1 LLHPPIGPGEHSPV
15 TMRSGELLSV
25 GEAAITLRVSREQ
38 VVDLCARGLLPYVTD
53 GAHRRVR
60 RADVEALAR
69 PALSPEQLEQLWLH
83 RAIAGKFVAN
93 PMALLAVATITL
105 RRLRRLHPEGHSWE
119 WLDRWQAVIDSGA
132 EAVLD
137 ALTSSAPYAIELRG
151 TSPFTGILSE
161 VERRTVLAA
170 LADSRRDRARQVPAE
185 KVERVLRTV

>member
-1 LLHPPIGPGEHSPV
+1 
-15 TMRSGELLSV
+15 MRSGELLSV
-25 GEAAITLRVSREQ
+25 GEAAIMLRVSRER
-38 VVDLCARGLLPYVTD
+38 VVDLCAHGLLPYVSD
-53 GAHRRVR
+53 GAHRRLR
-60 RADVEALAR
+60 RADVEALVR
-69 PALSPEQLEQLWLH
+69 PALTREQLEQLWLH

-93 PMALLAVATITL
+93 PMALLAAATITL

-161 VERRTVLAA
+161 VERRTVLAT
-170 LADSRRDRARQVPAE
+170 LADSRRDRARQLPAE

>member
-1 LLHPPIGPGEHSPV
+1 
-15 TMRSGELLSV
+15 MRSGELLSV
-25 GEAAITLRVSREQ
+25 GEAAITLRVSRDR

-53 GAHRRVR
+53 GAHRRLR
-60 RADVEALAR
+60 RADVETLVR
-69 PALSPEQLEQLWLH
+69 PALTKEQLEQLWLH

-93 PMALLAVATITL
+93 PMALLAAAAITL

-119 WLDRWQAVIDSGA
+119 WLDRWQAVIDEGA
-132 EAVLD
+132 EAVLE
-137 ALTSSAPYAIELRG
+137 ALTSSAPHAIELRG

>member
-1 LLHPPIGPGEHSPV
+1 
-15 TMRSGELLSV
+15 MRSGELLSV
-25 GEAAITLRVSREQ
+25 GEAAITLRVSRER

-53 GAHRRVR
+53 GTHRRVR
-60 RADVEALAR
+60 RADVEALVR
-69 PALSPEQLEQLWLH
+69 PALTREQLEQLWLH
-83 RAIAGKFVAN
+83 RAIAGKFVSS
-93 PMALLAVATITL
+93 PMALLAAATITL

-132 EAVLD
+132 AAVLD

-161 VERRTVLAA
+161 VERRTVLTA

>member
-1 LLHPPIGPGEHSPV
+1 
-15 TMRSGELLSV
+15 MRSGELLSV
-25 GEAAITLRVSREQ
+25 GQAAIMLRASRAQ
-38 VVDLCARGLLPYVTD
+38 VVDLCARGLLPYVTV

-60 RADVEALAR
+60 RADVEALIR
-69 PALSPEQLEQLWLH
+69 PALSGEQLEQLWLH

-93 PMALLAVATITL
+93 PMALLAAASITL

-137 ALTSSAPYAIELRG
+137 AMTSSAPYAIELRG

-170 LADSRRDRARQVPAE
+170 LADSRRDRARQLPPE

>member
-1 LLHPPIGPGEHSPV
+1 
-15 TMRSGELLSV
+15 MRSGELLSV
-25 GEAAITLRVSREQ
+25 GEAAITLRVSRDR

-53 GAHRRVR
+53 GTHRRVR
-60 RADVEALAR
+60 RADVEALVR
-69 PALSPEQLEQLWLH
+69 PALTREQLEQLWLH

-93 PMALLAVATITL
+93 PMALLAAATITLRRL

>member
-1 LLHPPIGPGEHSPV
+1 
-15 TMRSGELLSV
+15 MRSGELLSV
-25 GEAAITLRVSREQ
+25 GEAAITLRASREQ

-93 PMALLAVATITL
+93 PMALLAAATITL

-132 EAVLD
+132 AAVLD

-161 VERRTVLAA
+161 VERRTVLTA